1 MIRFPSIPHMH
12 EIYQLDNFVKRKIVI
27 MEKLDGLNVLL
38 HNGKTYTRDNAGAP
52 HDAPYMAMVK
62 KHHAHRTATL
72 DKLIVFGE
80 DLLAQHSCHYEP
92 LREAETFFM
101 FMTATEELYSEGFW
115 EDKINVY
122 RKNGEV
128 KDFPSPRWEKRW
140 LIREFDHTS
149 FFHHPLYGFPKLAP
163 VFFRGAF
170 DTINDLRGYIE
181 AVMKHCPS
189 QIGGELE
196 GLVVRIDT
204 AFPVENISDY
214 CFKVVRLNHVQP
226 DAEHWRKNWKKR
238 DIIWGA
244 EDV

>member
-1 MIRFPSIPHMH
+1 MIRFPSIPRMY
-12 EIYQLDNFVKRKIVI
+12 EIHQLKRFVKRKIVI

-38 HNGKTYTRDNAGAP
+38 HMGKAYTRDNAGAP
-52 HDAPYMAMVK
+52 HNAPYMSMVK

-101 FMTATEELYSEGFW
+101 FMTATDALYS
-115 EDKINVY
+115 DLY
-122 RKNGEV
+122 RMWKDGSGANGSHAPHW
-128 KDFPSPRWEKRW
+128 KKCW
-140 LIREFDHTS
+140 LIREFDHTNL
-149 FFHHPLYGFPKLAP
+149 FHHPVYGFSKIVP

-170 DTINDLRGYIE
+170 DTINDLWGYID

-196 GLVVRIDT
+196 GLVVRLDT
-204 AFPVENISDY
+204 VFPVENIRDY
-214 CFKVVRLNHVQP
+214 CFKVVRPNHVQP

-238 DIIWGA
+238 DIIWLA
-244 EDV
+244 QDT